1 MRRIHDRPC
10 TKMKAPDILQKSART
25 LEERAKQYDKP
36 EGERSI
42 KKAVVVF
49 NLITGKE
56 LREDE
61 GWLFMQILKD
71 IRLYSNTKT
80 FHEDSAIDHV
90 AYSALKAEAWY
101 ENMAQQGRISPIV
114 DSRLSEPSEEV
125 E

>member
-1 MRRIHDRPC
+1 
-10 TKMKAPDILQKSART
+10 MKAPAILQKVADT
-25 LEERAKQYDKP
+25 LLQRAKQYDKP

-49 NLITGKE
+49 NLITGKT

-71 IRLYSNTKT
+71 IRLYSNTKE
-80 FHEDSAIDHV
+80 FHEDSAIDNV

-101 ENMAQQGRISPIV
+101 EKSNAQ
-114 DSRLSEPSEEV
+114 DNPSQPNDTGKQ
-125 E
+125 